1 MLRIKA
7 SAAIDHRK
15 EEDVIDLDEILRVAA
30 KRNAS
35 DVHIQVGLPPV
46 LRIQTALVQ
55 LDTEKLSAEATENL
69 LLSAMSEEQRDVFRE
84 RLEFDFSYAIPGVA
98 RYRVNVFRQRGTVAG
113 AFRRFPYEV
122 PPIETLGLPH
132 AVVELADLKR
142 GFVLFT
148 GAAGQGKST
157 SLAALL
163 DRINQQRRAHII
175 TLEDP
180 IEYEFEHKQSVIVQR
195 ELGSDM
201 MNFASALR
209 ACLREDPDVIL
220 VGEMRDYH
228 TVESALTAAET
239 GHLVF
244 ATLHTQST
252 AQSIERIIDVVPSNR
267 QQQTRIQLANVLY
280 AVVAQQLLLR
290 RDGGGLCLA
299 VEFLKV
305 NAAVRNL
312 IRENNT
318 HQIQSV
324 IQTGVGAGMITME
337 SSLKVLCD
345 RGLIGEEEAMNHA
358 IDPREMSRLLGRRR
372 N

>member
-1 MLRIKA
+1 MLRVKA
-7 SAAIDHRK
+7 GAATDHRK
-15 EEDVIDLDEILRVAA
+15 EGTVIDLDEILRVAA

-69 LLSAMSEEQRDVFRE
+69 LLSAMSEEQREVFRE

-132 AVVELADLKR
+132 AVVELAELKR

-163 DRINQQRRAHII
+163 DRINRERRVHII

-180 IEYEFEHKQSVIVQR
+180 IEYMFQHRSSVVVQR
-195 ELGSDM
+195 ELGKDM
-201 MNFASALR
+201 RDFASALR
-209 ACLREDPDVIL
+209 VALREDPDVIL
-220 VGEMRDYH
+220 VGEMRDFH
-228 TVESALTAAET
+228 TVEAALTAAET

-244 ATLHTQST
+244 ATLHTQT
-252 AQSIERIIDVVPSNR
+252 AAQSIDRIVDVYPAH
-267 QQQTRIQLANVLY
+267 QQPQTRIQLAGVLQ
-280 AVVAQQLLLR
+280 AVVTQQLVFR
-290 RDGGGLCLA
+290 KDGGGLCLA
-299 VEFLKV
+299 VEYMRA
-305 NAAVRNL
+305 NAAIRNL
-312 IRENNT
+312 IREGKS
-318 HQIQSV
+318 H
-324 IQTGVGAGMITME
+324 
-337 SSLKVLCD
+337 
-345 RGLIGEEEAMNHA
+345 
-358 IDPREMSRLLGRRR
+358 
-372 N
+372 